1 MSPDAPNAFRR
12 VYGFCGFIG
21 SGKNTAAR
29 AIADR
34 YPFNTHVHSFAAPL
48 KDAVAAIFGWNRNL
62 LEGTTLESRQWREQP
77 DHYWSEELGKHF
89 TPRLALQEIG
99 TNVFRNYYENIWIAA
114 SAKRA
119 DKPGAHIFTDCRFGN
134 ELRWLNDTDGLT
146 MWIYRPNPVSLS
158 PEGQQAV
165 AKIVEDAAP
174 LFLRDPQRDLHTA
187 PALDFMWQEK
197 AHASETAFL
206 IEGAPQIHIVVSN
219 TGDAGDLYR
228 LIEHVDVL
236 CARGELTIFPLGART
251 LYLDY
256 DNDGPFRWRYRID
269 SKVFVKRY
277 TITHEYDYA
286 SYS

>member
-1 MSPDAPNAFRR
+1 MSPDASNAFRQ

-29 AIADR
+29 AISDR
-34 YPFNTHVHSFAAPL
+34 YPFNTYIHSFAAPL
-48 KDAVAAIFGWNRNL
+48 KDAVADIFGWDRAL

-77 DHYWSEELGKHF
+77 DPYWTAEMGRHF
-89 TPRLALQEIG
+89 TPRLALQEVG
-99 TNVFRNYYENIWIAA
+99 TNVFRAYYQNIWIAA
-114 SAKRA
+114 SAKRTE
-119 DKPGAHIFTDCRFGN
+119 KPGAHIFTDCRFGN
-134 ELRWLNDTDGLT
+134 ELRWMNDTGGLT
-146 MWIYRPNPVSLS
+146 IWVYRRTPVSLS
-158 PEGQQAV
+158 EAGQQAIDV
-165 AKIVEDAAP
+165 IVRDATP
-174 LFLRDPQRDLHTA
+174 LFTLDPQGVAHTA

-206 IEGAPQIHIVVSN
+206 IEGAPQVHIVVSN

-236 CARGELTIFPLGART
+236 RTRGELDVFPLGTRT

-256 DNDGPFRWRYRID
+256 GNGSAFRWRYQID
-269 SKVFVKRY
+269 TNQFVKLY
-277 TITHEYDYA
+277 NTLHEHDYA